1 MNARFL
7 TQKIKVPV
15 GCLGAVAPM
24 GIFIYICA
32 KASAIVLR
40 QGAKLSFQTAKR
52 FCHFS
57 KNGAFYIIYKEE
69 TKKFRKKYCIF

>member
-1 MNARFL
+1 
-7 TQKIKVPV
+7 
-15 GCLGAVAPM
+15 M
-24 GIFIYICA
+24 GIVIYIGA

-57 KNGAFYIIYKEE
+57 KKAGFLYNI
-69 TKKFRKKYCIF
+69 